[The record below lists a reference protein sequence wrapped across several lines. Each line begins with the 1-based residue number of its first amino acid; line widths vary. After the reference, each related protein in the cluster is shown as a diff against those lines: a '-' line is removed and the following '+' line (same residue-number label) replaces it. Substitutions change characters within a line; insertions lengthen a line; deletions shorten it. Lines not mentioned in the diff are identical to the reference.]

1 MKTLIAALALA
12 ILIAAPAATGAPNA
26 APADP
31 SAKMEQGLGGGYGG
45 YPEWSR
51 QDTLW

>member
-12 ILIAAPAATGAPNA
+12 ILIAAPAATGSPNGAPG
-26 APADP
+26 DP
-31 SAKMEQGLGGGYGG
+31 SPKAEQSLGGGG

-51 QDTLW
+51 QETLW

>member
-12 ILIAAPAATGAPNA
+12 ILIAAPAATGAPNG
-26 APADP
+26 PPTDP
-31 SAKMEQGLGGGYGG
+31 SPKAEQGFGGGG

-51 QDTLW
+51 QDSLW